1 MIKLNK
7 LIKTNNLVTHNNR
20 IYSRMVQT
28 YSTERLV
35 FNPWYQNC
43 RMFTTSVHTS
53 CSIPVLDPWFVVGFT
68 DGEASFTITI
78 YKDKEYF
85 TGWHIQAMFQIHLH
99 AKDLPLLKQ
108 IQSFF
113 GVGAIQTIK
122 SSSSVIY
129 RVTNQKELIEI
140 IIPFFDKYPLLTQKR
155 ADFELFKSVII
166 LMKNREHRTREGLLK
181 IVNIKASINK
191 GLSNTLIESFPNVLP
206 VNRPRIETTEIPD
219 PAWISGFSS
228 AESCFDIVI
237 SKNNSKLNYQTK
249 LRFRITQHVRDRA
262 LLGLIS
268 KYLNCGRLENSRDT
282 VDFCV
287 TKFLDILN
295 IVIPLFE
302 KYPLQGIKVLN
313 FQDFYQVALLMKD
326 KAHLTASGLDQIR
339 KIKSKINTNRD
350 ENEQ

>member
-1 MIKLNK
+1 
-7 LIKTNNLVTHNNR
+7 
-20 IYSRMVQT
+20 
-28 YSTERLV
+28 
-35 FNPWYQNC
+35 
-43 RMFTTSVHTS
+43 
-53 CSIPVLDPWFVVGFT
+53 
-68 DGEASFTITI
+68 
-78 YKDKEYF
+78 
-85 TGWHIQAMFQIHLH
+85 MFQIHLH

-219 PAWISGFSS
+219 PA
-228 AESCFDIVI
+228 
-237 SKNNSKLNYQTK
+237 
-249 LRFRITQHVRDRA
+249 
-262 LLGLIS
+262 
-268 KYLNCGRLENSRDT
+268 
-282 VDFCV
+282 
-287 TKFLDILN
+287 
-295 IVIPLFE
+295 
-302 KYPLQGIKVLN
+302 
-313 FQDFYQVALLMKD
+313 
-326 KAHLTASGLDQIR
+326 
-339 KIKSKINTNRD
+339 
-350 ENEQ
+350 